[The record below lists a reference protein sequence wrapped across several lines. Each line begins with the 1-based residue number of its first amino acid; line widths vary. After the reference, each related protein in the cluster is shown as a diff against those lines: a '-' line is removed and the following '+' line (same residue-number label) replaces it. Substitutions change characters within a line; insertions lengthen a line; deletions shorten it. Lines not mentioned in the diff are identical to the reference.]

1 MTKIFILIA
10 NLFILMNIAV
20 AANPVE
26 QIDFRISTQQTSQL
40 PRIVV
45 SNDGS
50 QYSRVQTTDINI
62 PVNFSARCS
71 QQRELMRAF
80 IGLGKFNLLSG
91 QMDDPQKIFYQEIA
105 GRRQSNMPVQ
115 SYNFRA
121 KVSRMHFSAST
132 SPAKSCNA
140 YMQQKISQ
148 GVSKADFMREDR
160 KMRMTFTISFAAEC
174 KTKWK
179 ASGKW
184 RQISKPAHA
193 VVICRG
199 R

>member
-1 MTKIFILIA
+1 MTKIVILIA
-10 NLFILMNIAV
+10 NLFILMNITV

-26 QIDFRISTQQTSQL
+26 QIDFRVSTQQTTQL
-40 PRIVV
+40 PRIIV
-45 SNDGS
+45 SNNGN

-71 QQRELMRAF
+71 QKYELMRAF
-80 IGLGKFNLLSG
+80 IGLGKFSLLSDK
-91 QMDDPQKIFYQEIA
+91 MDDPQKIFYKEIA
-105 GRRQSNMPVQ
+105 GQRQSNMPVQ

-121 KVSRMHFSAST
+121 KVNRMHFSASA
-132 SPAKSCNA
+132 SPVKSCNT

-148 GVSKADFMREDR
+148 GVSKVDFMREDR

-179 ASGKW
+179 ANGKW

-193 VVICRG
+193 VIICRG